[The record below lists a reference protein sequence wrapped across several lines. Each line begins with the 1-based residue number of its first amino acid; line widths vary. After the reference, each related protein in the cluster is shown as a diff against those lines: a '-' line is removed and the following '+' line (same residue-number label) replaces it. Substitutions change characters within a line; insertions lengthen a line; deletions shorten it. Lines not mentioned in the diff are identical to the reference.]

1 MSKIFQEGGWMM
13 YPIFALGL
21 AAAGAAARFALRGE
35 HQLLA
40 FIRSLTAALLLSG
53 LFGFTM
59 GMMKALHASQRT
71 NDPAGTARIV
81 LTGAAEAA
89 SMPASALM
97 FAVITLLCVA
107 VGQRRFPLP
116 NPSAIAR

>member
-1 MSKIFQEGGWMM
+1 M

-21 AAAGAAARFALRGE
+21 TAAGAAIRFALRGE

-40 FIRSLTAALLLSG
+40 FIRSITAALLLSG
-53 LFGFTM
+53 LFGFTV
-59 GMMKALHASQRT
+59 GMMTALYASQRT
-71 NDPAGTARIV
+71 NDPVWTTRII

-89 SMPASALM
+89 NMPAAALM
-97 FAVITLLCVA
+97 FAVITVVCVA

>member
-1 MSKIFQEGGWMM
+1 M

-21 AAAGAAARFALRGE
+21 TAAGAATRFALRGE

-40 FIRSLTAALLLSG
+40 FIYPITAALLLSG
-53 LFGFTM
+53 SFGFTL
-59 GMMKALHASQRT
+59 GMMKALYASQST
-71 NDPAGTARIV
+71 NDLAWMTRII
-81 LTGAAEAA
+81 LTGAGEAA
-89 SMPASALM
+89 NMPAAALM
-97 FAVITLLCVA
+97 FAVITAVCVA